1 MTFQWIQVHTGAFLR
16 EVCRRYISIFRCE
29 VRAEPANLPPMELE
43 IDADKLRQTRSS
55 RNTPRPQSP
64 MKLMELKK
72 MIEDLLRLG
81 VLRVSTVE
89 TASQV
94 LLVAKKGSKKLRFCI
109 DFRAVNDA
117 TTNPSGWPI
126 PNIGEMLQRLG
137 SQRPKFFGVM
147 DLTAGFHQAPLSE
160 YAKRWTAFTTAF
172 GMYEWNRVPM
182 GLKGAP
188 SYFQHMMMVHVLGDL
203 LQKTVEVYL
212 DDCHCGRK
220 G

>member
-16 EVCRRYISIFRCE
+16 EVCRRYISILRCE

-117 TTNPSGWPI
+117 TTNQSGWPN
-126 PNIGEMLQRLG
+126 PNNGEMHQRL
-137 SQRPKFFGVM
+137 R
-147 DLTAGFHQAPLSE
+147 
-160 YAKRWTAFTTAF
+160 
-172 GMYEWNRVPM
+172 
-182 GLKGAP
+182 
-188 SYFQHMMMVHVLGDL
+188 
-203 LQKTVEVYL
+203 
-212 DDCHCGRK
+212 
-220 G
+220 